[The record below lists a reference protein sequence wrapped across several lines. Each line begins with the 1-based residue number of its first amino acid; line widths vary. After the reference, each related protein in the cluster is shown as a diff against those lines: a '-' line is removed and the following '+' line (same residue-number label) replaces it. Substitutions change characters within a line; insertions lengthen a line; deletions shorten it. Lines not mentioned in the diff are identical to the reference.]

1 MTVLETA
8 ALAPHLT
15 VLPAGDLID
24 IAGQQTDAVRGLLR
38 AFSAVAGILFVIVNW
53 IKSGGALGR
62 VIVCGIAAG
71 AFVWI
76 VWNVSDLRDKVG
88 SEFDAQGPA
97 PAVVVDV
104 PRGV

>member
-1 MTVLETA
+1 MTVLDTA
-8 ALAPHLT
+8 TAVAPLT

-38 AFSAVAGILFVIVNW
+38 AFSAVAGILFVIINW

-76 VWNVSDLRDKVG
+76 VWNVSELRDKVG
-88 SEFDAQGPA
+88 SEFDAQGPVA
-97 PAVVVDV
+97 AVVVQT
-104 PRGV
+104 PAA